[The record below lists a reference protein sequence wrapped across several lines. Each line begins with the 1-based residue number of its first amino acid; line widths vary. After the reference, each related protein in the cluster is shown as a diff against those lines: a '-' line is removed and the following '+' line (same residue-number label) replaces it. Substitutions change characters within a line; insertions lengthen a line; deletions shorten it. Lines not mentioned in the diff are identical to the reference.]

1 MHSKRRLLYAI
12 PALIIA
18 LVLYRVLQNFLPAD
32 QISTVLNVGA
42 GVLVAGVL
50 VWVFVSGYRMN
61 TALNRAR
68 NPPAS
73 VGFSSVGL
81 PQLWRQLA
89 RLLPP
94 DLVLPPSN
102 GNGNG
107 FNVSVSAKTLTV
119 CADDDEL
126 TELIELPT
134 TDLYSI
140 DRATATEGT
149 SGQFGAG
156 LPAVQLSFLREENDS
171 DVVLTIALLEGQ
183 EPDELL
189 ARLRQL
195 LTTAR

>member
-12 PALIIA
+12 PGLIIA

-61 TALNRAR
+61 TALNRVR

-81 PQLWRQLA
+81 PQLWRQLS

-94 DLVLPPSN
+94 DFVRPSV
-102 GNGNG
+102 NGNG
-107 FNVSVSAKTLTV
+107 FYVSVTAKTLTV

-126 TELIELPT
+126 TDLIELPT

-140 DRATATEGT
+140 DPATATEAT

-156 LPAVQLSFLREENDS
+156 RPAVQFSFLREENDS
-171 DVVLTIALLEGQ
+171 DVVLTIALLDGQ
-183 EPDELL
+183 DPDELL
-189 ARLRQL
+189 DRLRQL
-195 LTTAR
+195 LTPVR